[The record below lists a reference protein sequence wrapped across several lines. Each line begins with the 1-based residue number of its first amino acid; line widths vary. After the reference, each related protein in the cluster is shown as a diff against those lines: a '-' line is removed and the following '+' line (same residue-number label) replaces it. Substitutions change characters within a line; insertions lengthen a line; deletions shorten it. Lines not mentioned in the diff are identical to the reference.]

1 MASGVVPIDV
11 KASLDA
17 GGQATYQS
25 SAGQTQ
31 SLNLNPAFLF
41 GGGTLTS
48 SPSGGASA
56 DTSPTQ
62 VATPTNIS
70 TPFANGPIPGVPG
83 VVLPSG
89 APSPFGTTSSG
100 SSFWIFVL
108 LIGGA
113 LLLAGGEGR
122 RR

>member
-1 MASGVVPIDV
+1 MAGLIPIDV

-83 VVLPSG
+83 VALPGG
-89 APSPFGTTSSG
+89 ASPFATSSG
-100 SSFWIFVL
+100 SSSWLWIMLALGVIL
-108 LIGGA
+108 LIP
-113 LLLAGGEGR
+113 EGR
-122 RR
+122 H

>member
-1 MASGVVPIDV
+1 MALVPIDV

-25 SAGQTQ
+25 GASNSQ

-41 GGGTLTS
+41 GGGTLSS
-48 SPSGGASA
+48 SPSGATDSNV
-56 DTSPTQ
+56 SPTQ

-70 TPFANGPIPGVPG
+70 TPFANGPTPGVPG
-83 VVLPSG
+83 VALPGG
-89 APSPFGTTSSG
+89 AAPFATSSG

-113 LLLAGGEGR
+113 LLL
-122 RR
+122 